1 MIQKLIEGC
10 LASFFG
16 SKQVTADHID
26 SLRMLS
32 LLKEYLS
39 ENHVVTM
46 VLDSDD
52 QLLVSIDDY
61 LILADTD

>member
-1 MIQKLIEGC
+1 MIKKLIEGC

-16 SKQVTADHID
+16 SKQVTTDHID

-39 ENHVVTM
+39 EYHVVTM

-61 LILADTD
+61 LILADAD